1 MDSLERLVLLVT
13 GARKVL
19 PVLRVSLD
27 LLDPRVKLVSPV
39 NRVSREPLAPRVF
52 RVREERQA
60 ELDHREQLER
70 LV

>member
-13 GARKVL
+13 VDRKVL

-27 LLDPRVKLVSPV
+27 LLDPRVRLVSLV
-39 NRVSREPLAPRVF
+39 NKVSREPLAPRVS
-52 RVREERQA
+52 RVHEERQV
-60 ELDHREQLER
+60 EQGHKEQLER